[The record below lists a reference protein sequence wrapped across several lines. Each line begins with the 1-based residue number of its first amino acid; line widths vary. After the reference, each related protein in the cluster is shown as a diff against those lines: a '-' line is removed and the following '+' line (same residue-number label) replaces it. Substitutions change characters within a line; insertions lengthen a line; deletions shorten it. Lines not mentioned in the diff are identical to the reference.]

1 MKFMVR
7 SLAVVAAAALG
18 MAITAWADSPQTK
31 PALPSGYVYIL
42 GVGSETYEEFFK
54 VAELT
59 SDQQEKV
66 RVIEDS
72 RQKACKDKE
81 SARTA
86 ALAAMR
92 KAYADNGSVAIEK
105 TTQQYIEASKAVGKY
120 AVKAQADIL
129 AALTPRQKT
138 KWQEYMTL
146 KLVKS
151 GYHDVAFTDPQ
162 WEKIMDAF
170 DKLAKD
176 STLNPQQVYQKL
188 LVRIN
193 DILTM
198 EQKAKRL
205 LATRYAQMAK
215 ICQFTDEQVKKI
227 VQIEDER
234 AKAFAELRANST
246 DNYALTLKAQQEA
259 TDTGD
264 SEAMGEIVKHNT
276 ELTKAPSDLNRKY
289 DDQVQALLTDKQK
302 AAWMNANKDSD
313 ANKPATKENHP

>member
-1 MKFMVR
+1 MVR
-7 SLAVVAAAALG
+7 SLAVAAAAVLG
-18 MAITAWADSPQTK
+18 MAITAWAGNPQTN

-42 GVGSETYEEFFK
+42 GVGSETYEELFK

-66 RVIEDS
+66 RVIES
-72 RQKACKDKE
+72 GRQKASKDKQA
-81 SARTA
+81 ARTA
-86 ALAAMR
+86 ARAAMR
-92 KAYADNGSVAIEK
+92 KAYADNDSETIEK

-120 AVKAQADIL
+120 TVKAQADIL
-129 AALTPRQKT
+129 AALTPQQKT

-146 KLVKS
+146 KLVKAS
-151 GYHDVAFTDPQ
+151 YHDVAFTDPQ
-162 WEKIMDAF
+162 WDKIMDAF
-170 DKLAKD
+170 DKLVKD

-205 LATRYAQMAK
+205 MAAQYARMSNV
-215 ICQFTDEQVKKI
+215 CQFTDEQVKKI

-234 AKAFAELRANST
+234 AKAFADLRGNGT
-246 DNYALTLKAQQEA
+246 DNYALTLKVQQEA
-259 TDTGD
+259 TDAGD
-264 SEAMGEIVKHNT
+264 SEAMGEIVRHNT
-276 ELTKAPSDLNRKY
+276 ELTNAPSDLNRNY

-302 AAWMNANKDSD
+302 AAWKD
-313 ANKPATKENHP
+313 ANHNGGVNTRATRANHQ